1 HEDAP
6 PVARALL
13 EQLGDAGEGQALD
26 AVDKVVD
33 DRVHGHGPLGVEGV
47 VDVHGDELVELDARG
62 HVELDPEL
70 EGPAPVVR
78 QDDADALTAQRP
90 RGYQTDGAAAGRR
103 PRRGAGDVRAAG
115 RRRAPGPRRAQRGAR
130 PRRAATRGSGVPGEA
145 AAELA
150 LADDEPRGQTL

>member
-1 HEDAP
+1 VRHEDAP

-13 EQLGDAGEGQALD
+13 EQLGVAGEGQALD

-47 VDVHGDELVELDARG
+47 VDVDGDELVELDARG

-78 QDDADALTAQRP
+78 QDDADALTAHRS
-90 RGYQTDGAAAGRR
+90 RGYQTDDVAAGRR
-103 PRRGAGDVRAAG
+103 PRRGAGNGRATVR
-115 RRRAPGPRRAQRGAR
+115 RLTLGPRRTD
-130 PRRAATRGSGVPGEA
+130 RRSSP
-145 AAELA
+145 
-150 LADDEPRGQTL
+150 